1 MNRSVV
7 AETPSN
13 VQQLKL
19 TPESLM
25 SFISGTST
33 NIGRGTFYNL
43 PAEQQQ
49 ALVDQH
55 EVVFKSLRPFYA
67 LMALPNGV
75 NDVNKQLI
83 TYTLARNTIRETG
96 LKDNEHSPQ
105 TKWENEV
112 ILQCLMN
119 MQPNRV
125 MDIFVK
131 LGEKKIN
138 SKRTHY
144 FIHEWLKRN
153 KNKWSL
159 WAIKY
164 RKDFTR
170 VLRHI
175 YQLKLS
181 KDKNLLNIWKYL
193 KEGNTKGCDQIIKDY
208 EEVRAGNK
216 NKLAKLPSSVAEGFM
231 TKFGMTKEAFWDLF
245 TKKGGTFTAKE
256 KITKATSVAKAGAK
270 TGFDMNKAQLFD
282 LLVYLKSLD
291 SLPRK
296 ESLLREL
303 LEKKGKDI
311 AAKLTFKLEKVAL
324 IIDNSKS
331 MIGTKTGQY
340 HPLLKATA
348 MSYVIRHI
356 SDEFK
361 EYRTNGGEELIPT
374 VGDQSNYAD
383 CVMQALVDGYE
394 TIILVGDGYE
404 NAPFEGALHELVWTV
419 KKKMDKKDK
428 FLFIHF
434 NPVFAS
440 ESLDVRAIS
449 NLIPQIG
456 LRGMEGLDES
466 MFLVIAKQKPMIAM
480 KRYMQY
486 LIGLQN
492 SRAKELMP
500 ADVKKLANPRTKLL
514 DNKIGG

>member
-1 MNRSVV
+1 MNTVTGRQSTAVKK
-7 AETPSN
+7 
-13 VQQLKL
+13 LKL
-19 TPESLM
+19 TPEALM

-55 EVVFKSLRPFYA
+55 DVVFKSLRPFYA
-67 LMALPNGV
+67 LMSLPTGV

-83 TYTLARNTIRETG
+83 TYTLSKNVVREKG
-96 LKDNEHSPQ
+96 LKDVEHSPQ

-125 MDIFVK
+125 LDIFVK
-131 LGEKKIN
+131 FSEKKVN
-138 SKRTHY
+138 SKRTH
-144 FIHEWLKRN
+144 FLIHEWLKRN
-153 KNKWSL
+153 KNRWSL

-164 RKDFTR
+164 RKDFTK

-175 YQLKLS
+175 FQLRLS
-181 KDKNLLNIWKYL
+181 KDKELLKIWKYL
-193 KEGNTKGCDQIIKDY
+193 KERNTRGCDQIIKDY
-208 EEVRAGNK
+208 EAVRAGDK

-231 TKFGMTKEAFWDLF
+231 KRFGLSKEAFWDLF
-245 TKKGGTFTAKE
+245 TKKGGKFTAKE

-270 TGFDMNKAQLFD
+270 TGFNIEKAQLFD
-282 LLVYLKSLD
+282 TLVYLNSLNK
-291 SLPRK
+291 LPRK
-296 ESLLREL
+296 ESVLKEMMAT
-303 LEKKGKDI
+303 KGKNI
-311 AAKLTFKLEKVAL
+311 AKNLTFKLNKVAF

-331 MIGTKTGQY
+331 MIGTKTGEY

-348 MSYVIRHI
+348 MSYVIRHV
-356 SDEFK
+356 SDGFK
-361 EYRTNGGEELIPT
+361 EYRTNGGTGLIPT

-383 CVMQALVDGYE
+383 SVMQALVDGYE

-404 NAPFEGALHELVWTV
+404 NAPFEGALHELIWTV

-428 FLFIHF
+428 LIFIHF

-440 ESLDVRAIS
+440 ESMDVREVS
-449 NLIPQIG
+449 SLVPQVG

-466 MFLVIAKQKPMIAM
+466 MFLVIAKQKPLIAM
-480 KRYMQY
+480 KGYMQY

-492 SRAKELMP
+492 SKAKRLMP
-500 ADVKKLANPRTKLL
+500 ADVKKLGNARTKIL
-514 DNKIGG
+514 DN